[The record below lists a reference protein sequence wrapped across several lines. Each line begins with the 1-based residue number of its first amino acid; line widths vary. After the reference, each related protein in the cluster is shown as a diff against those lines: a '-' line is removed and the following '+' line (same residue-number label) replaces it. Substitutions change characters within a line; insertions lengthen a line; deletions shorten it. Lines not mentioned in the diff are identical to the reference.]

1 MNMLKIDVLSATLV
15 EPARDVFVPHR
26 MDRAQRSDGL
36 ERDDSQVAL
45 AGAESP
51 FGNKRGEPPA
61 TATEA
66 YQVDAAQSYNIT
78 PVAQKNDKMSPNR
91 DFRKILKSRLE
102 QSDSEQN
109 TEDVSPKTQ
118 NSGTDGKAEQPP
130 LLRFAEQSVGVTALQ
145 DGITVLAEQ
154 VQSVTDDKMVSNQ
167 PSQSAQN
174 ASTHILNAASNQTPI
189 VVGGDVAAVTENQEQ
204 GVIRQA
210 QATPNAAQNQAK
222 ATHAVLLTPGQNAV
236 VQQGDGQGKLA
247 VAKELSSNADTGQ
260 THENT
265 ATVSQQV
272 TDNSVKMNVPTDGGG
287 PSKSAETANQGNS
300 SANTESVKLSGP
312 QELVQPKAQSAVVSA
327 GTITDLKDGK
337 AQSAVVSVE
346 TTTDVKDGNAQSTVV
361 SAGTITDVKDD
372 EVQSAVVSGGT
383 TTDLKNDEV
392 QSAVVSGGTTTDLK
406 DGRQVAESVVAGRR
420 QTGLEAAYRGR
431 VKDGSG
437 NERQKSSND
446 LSNSNAKVKMGTT
459 GLNEK
464 LNVEKVELS
473 SGKNDTTKSEQQSIG
488 APQSARTQMPVFS
501 AGQVTSDR
509 PIIVDSA
516 NVAARSASTN
526 DTAAAIRGQI
536 FQSVQTSIQ
545 QGQREITVHLNPP
558 DLGRV
563 SIKFTEQG
571 KELTGLLEVTNSQ
584 TRAEIRQAIPE
595 IIRSLEESGISI
607 KRLDVVLSDLSGKSD
622 LSRQSAQDSSR
633 DNSSKD
639 IWQQLG
645 NQNFNDAGGNR
656 SSYDSLVATGHFSG
670 TPQFSGGILTG
681 PSQSSSSDTLLDVF
695 I

>member
-1 MNMLKIDVLSATLV
+1 MNMNMLKIDVLSATLA

-36 ERDDSQVAL
+36 ERDDSQIAL
-45 AGAESP
+45 ARAESP
-51 FGNKRGEPPA
+51 SGNKRGEPPA

-66 YQVDAAQSYNIT
+66 YQADAAQSYNVT
-78 PVAQKNDKMSPNR
+78 PAAQKNDKMLPNR
-91 DFRKILKSRLE
+91 DFGKVLKSRLK

-118 NSGTDGKAEQPP
+118 NSDTDGKAEQG
-130 LLRFAEQSVGVTALQ
+130 LTLTALQ
-145 DGITVLAEQ
+145 NGITVLAEQ
-154 VQSVTDDKMVSNQ
+154 MQSVTNDKTVSNQ

-174 ASTHILNAASNQTPI
+174 ASTHILNAVSNQTLV
-189 VVGGDVAAVTENQEQ
+189 VVGGDLAAVTENQEQ
-204 GVIRQA
+204 GASSQEQVISG
-210 QATPNAAQNQAK
+210 ATQNQAK
-222 ATHAVLLTPGQNAV
+222 ATHAALLTPGQNAV

-247 VAKELSSNADTGQ
+247 VAKEPSSNADTGQ

-265 ATVSQQV
+265 ATVPQRV

-287 PSKSAETANQGNS
+287 SGKSAEAANQGSS
-300 SANTESVKLSGP
+300 SANTESVYLSGR

-327 GTITDLKDGK
+327 
-337 AQSAVVSVE
+337 E
-346 TTTDVKDGNAQSTVV
+346 TTT
-361 SAGTITDVKDD
+361 
-372 EVQSAVVSGGT
+372 E
-383 TTDLKNDEV
+383 
-392 QSAVVSGGTTTDLK
+392 LK
-406 DGRQVAESVVAGRR
+406 DSKQVAELVVAGGR
-420 QTGLEAAYRGR
+420 QAGLEAAYRGR

-437 NERQKSSND
+437 NERQKNSND
-446 LSNSNAKVKMGTT
+446 LSNGNAKVETGTT

-473 SGKNDTTKSEQQSIG
+473 SGKNDTTKSGQQNIG
-488 APQSARTQMPVFS
+488 DSQSVRTQMPVFN

-509 PIIVDSA
+509 PITVDSA
-516 NVAARSASTN
+516 NVAARSASAN
-526 DTAAAIRGQI
+526 DTAAAIRDQI

-563 SIKFTEQG
+563 SIKFSEQG

-607 KRLDVVLSDLSGKSD
+607 KRLEVTLSDSSGKPD

-639 IWQQLG
+639 LWQQLG

-656 SSYDSLVATGHFSG
+656 SSYDSLVATGHFNG
-670 TPQFSGGILTG
+670 TPEFSGGILTE
-681 PSQSSSSDTLLDVF
+681 PNLSSHSDTLLDVF

>member
-1 MNMLKIDVLSATLV
+1 LLFDVKVMNVNVLKIDVLSATLA
-15 EPARDVFVPHR
+15 EPARGVFAPSR
-26 MDRAQRSDGL
+26 LDRAEL
-36 ERDDSQVAL
+36 EWNDSQVAL

-51 FGNKRGEPPA
+51 SGNKRGEPD
-61 TATEA
+61 TTTTEA
-66 YQVDAAQSYNIT
+66 YQADTTQSYNIT
-78 PVAQKNDKMSPNR
+78 TAVQKNDKKSPKR
-91 DFRKILKSRLE
+91 DFENVLKHRLK

-118 NSGTDGKAEQPP
+118 NSGTDGKAEQG
-130 LLRFAEQSVGVTALQ
+130 LTLTALQ
-145 DGITVLAEQ
+145 NGITVLAEQ
-154 VQSVTDDKMVSNQ
+154 VQSVTNDKTVSNQ

-174 ASTHILNAASNQTPI
+174 ASTPILNAASNQTLI

-204 GVIRQA
+204 GVSRQA
-210 QATPNAAQNQAK
+210 QATPDAAQNQAK
-222 ATHAVLLTPGQNAV
+222 ATQVVLLTPGQNAV

-247 VAKELSSNADTGQ
+247 VVKEPSSNADTAQ

-265 ATVSQQV
+265 ATVLQRV
-272 TDNSVKMNVPTDGGG
+272 TDNSVKMNVPTDGGDSG
-287 PSKSAETANQGNS
+287 KSAETANQGNS

-312 QELVQPKAQSAVVSA
+312 QELVQPKAQSAAVSAGTTTDVEDGKAQSAVVSA
-327 GTITDLKDGK
+327 GTATDLKDGK
-337 AQSAVVSVE
+337 AQSAVVS
-346 TTTDVKDGNAQSTVV
+346 A
-361 SAGTITDVKDD
+361 
-372 EVQSAVVSGGT
+372 
-383 TTDLKNDEV
+383 
-392 QSAVVSGGTTTDLK
+392 GTTTDLK
-406 DGRQVAESVVAGRR
+406 DGKQVAELVVAGGQ

-431 VKDGSG
+431 VKDDSSR
-437 NERQKSSND
+437 ERQKNSND
-446 LSNSNAKVKMGTT
+446 LSNSSAKVETGTA

-488 APQSARTQMPVFS
+488 APQSARTQMTVFS

-516 NVAARSASTN
+516 NVAARSASAN
-526 DTAAAIRGQI
+526 DTAAAIRNQI

-563 SIKFTEQG
+563 SIKFSEQG

-595 IIRSLEESGISI
+595 IIRSLEASGISI
-607 KRLDVVLSDLSGKSD
+607 KRLDVMLSDLSGKSD

-670 TPQFSGGILTG
+670 TPEFSGGMLTE
-681 PSQSSSSDTLLDVF
+681 PNQSSSSDTLLDVF

>member
-1 MNMLKIDVLSATLV
+1 MNMLKIDVLSATLA

-26 MDRAQRSDGL
+26 MDRARRSDGL

-51 FGNKRGEPPA
+51 SGNKRGEPPA

-66 YQVDAAQSYNIT
+66 YQADAAQSYNVT
-78 PVAQKNDKMSPNR
+78 PAAQKNDKMSPNR
-91 DFRKILKSRLE
+91 DFGKILKSQLE

-130 LLRFAEQSVGVTALQ
+130 LCCFAEQSVGATALQ

-154 VQSVTDDKMVSNQ
+154 VQSVTNDKTVSNQ

-174 ASTHILNAASNQTPI
+174 ASTHILNATSNQTM
-189 VVGGDVAAVTENQEQ
+189 VVFGGDVAAVTENQEQ
-204 GVIRQA
+204 GASSQEQVISG
-210 QATPNAAQNQAK
+210 ATQNQAK
-222 ATHAVLLTPGQNAV
+222 AAQVVLLTPGQNAV

-247 VAKELSSNADTGQ
+247 VAKEPSSNADTGQ

-265 ATVSQQV
+265 ATVPQRV
-272 TDNSVKMNVPTDGGG
+272 TDNSVKMNVPADGGDSG
-287 PSKSAETANQGNS
+287 KSAETANQGNS
-300 SANTESVKLSGP
+300 SANTESVKLFGP
-312 QELVQPKAQSAVVSA
+312 QELVQPKTQSAVVS
-327 GTITDLKDGK
+327 T
-337 AQSAVVSVE
+337 E
-346 TTTDVKDGNAQSTVV
+346 TTT
-361 SAGTITDVKDD
+361 
-372 EVQSAVVSGGT
+372 E
-383 TTDLKNDEV
+383 
-392 QSAVVSGGTTTDLK
+392 LK
-406 DGRQVAESVVAGRR
+406 DSKQVAESVAAGGR
-420 QTGLEAAYRGR
+420 QAGLEAAYRGR
-431 VKDGSG
+431 VKGGSG

-446 LSNSNAKVKMGTT
+446 LSNGNAKVETGTT

-473 SGKNDTTKSEQQSIG
+473 SGKNDTTKSEQQSID
-488 APQSARTQMPVFS
+488 APQSARTQMTVFS

-509 PIIVDSA
+509 TIIVDSV
-516 NVAARSASTN
+516 NVAARSASAN

-563 SIKFTEQG
+563 SIKFSEQG

-595 IIRSLEESGISI
+595 IIRSLEASGISI

-622 LSRQSAQDSSR
+622 LSRQSAQDSPR

-656 SSYDSLVATGHFSG
+656 SSYDSLVAPGHFSG
-670 TPQFSGGILTG
+670 TPEFSGGILTE
-681 PSQSSSSDTLLDVF
+681 PNQSSHSDTLLDVF

>member
-1 MNMLKIDVLSATLV
+1 MLKIDVLSATLA

-36 ERDDSQVAL
+36 EREDSQIAL

-51 FGNKRGEPPA
+51 SGNKRGEPAA
-61 TATEA
+61 TTTKA
-66 YQVDAAQSYNIT
+66 YQADAAQSYNIT

-91 DFRKILKSRLE
+91 DFGKVLKSRLK

-118 NSGTDGKAEQPP
+118 NSGTDGKAEQG
-130 LLRFAEQSVGVTALQ
+130 LTLTALQ
-145 DGITVLAEQ
+145 NGITVLAEQ
-154 VQSVTDDKMVSNQ
+154 VQSVTNDKTVSNQ

-174 ASTHILNAASNQTPI
+174 ASTHILNAASNQTLV
-189 VVGGDVAAVTENQEQ
+189 VVGGDLAAVTENQEQ
-204 GVIRQA
+204 GASSQEQVISG
-210 QATPNAAQNQAK
+210 ATQNQAK
-222 ATHAVLLTPGQNAV
+222 AAQVVLLTPVQNAV
-236 VQQGDGQGKLA
+236 VQQGDGDGQGKLA
-247 VAKELSSNADTGQ
+247 VAKEPSSNADTGQ

-272 TDNSVKMNVPTDGGG
+272 TENSVKMNVPTDGGG
-287 PSKSAETANQGNS
+287 SSKSAETANQGNS

-327 GTITDLKDGK
+327 GTTTELKDGK
-337 AQSAVVSVE
+337 
-346 TTTDVKDGNAQSTVV
+346 
-361 SAGTITDVKDD
+361 
-372 EVQSAVVSGGT
+372 
-383 TTDLKNDEV
+383 
-392 QSAVVSGGTTTDLK
+392 
-406 DGRQVAESVVAGRR
+406 QVAELVVAGRQ

-437 NERQKSSND
+437 NERQKNSND
-446 LSNSNAKVKMGTT
+446 LSNSSDKVETGTA

-473 SGKNDTTKSEQQSIG
+473 SGKNDATKSEQQSIG
-488 APQSARTQMPVFS
+488 APQTARTQMTVFS

-509 PIIVDSA
+509 PITADGI
-516 NVAARSASTN
+516 NVVARSASTN
-526 DTAAAIRGQI
+526 DTAAAIRDQI

-558 DLGRV
+558 DLGRM
-563 SIKFTEQG
+563 SIKFSEQG
-571 KELTGLLEVTNSQ
+571 KELTGLLEVTNAQ

-595 IIRSLEESGISI
+595 IIRSLEASGISI
-607 KRLDVVLSDLSGKSD
+607 KRLEVTLSDSSGKSD

-639 IWQQLG
+639 LWQQLS
-645 NQNFNDAGGNR
+645 NQNFNDAGRNR
-656 SSYDSLVATGHFSG
+656 SSYDSLMATGHFSG
-670 TPQFSGGILTG
+670 TPEFNGGNLTE
-681 PSQSSSSDTLLDVF
+681 PNQSSHSDTLLDIF

>member
-1 MNMLKIDVLSATLV
+1 MNMLKIDVLSATLA

-26 MDRAQRSDGL
+26 MGQAQCSDGL

-45 AGAESP
+45 AGAESSS
-51 FGNKRGEPPA
+51 GNKRGEPPA
-61 TATEA
+61 TAAEA
-66 YQVDAAQSYNIT
+66 YQADAEQSYNTT
-78 PVAQKNDKMSPNR
+78 PAAQKNDKMSPNR
-91 DFRKILKSRLE
+91 DFGKVLKSRLK

-118 NSGTDGKAEQPP
+118 NSGTDDKAEQPP

-154 VQSVTDDKMVSNQ
+154 VQFVTDDKTVSNQ

-174 ASTHILNAASNQTPI
+174 ASTDILNAASNQTLV

-204 GVIRQA
+204 GVTRQA
-210 QATPNAAQNQAK
+210 QATPDAAQNQAE
-222 ATHAVLLTPGQNAV
+222 ATNAALLTPGQNAV
-236 VQQGDGQGKLA
+236 VQQDDGQGKLA
-247 VAKELSSNADTGQ
+247 VAKESSSNADTGQ
-260 THENT
+260 TNENT
-265 ATVSQQV
+265 VTVSQQV
-272 TDNSVKMNVPTDGGG
+272 TDSSVKMNVSTDAGGSG
-287 PSKSAETANQGNS
+287 KLAETANQGNS
-300 SANTESVKLSGP
+300 SANIESVKLSGP
-312 QELVQPKAQSAVVSA
+312 QELVQPKAQSAVISA
-327 GTITDLKDGK
+327 GT
-337 AQSAVVSVE
+337 A
-346 TTTDVKDGNAQSTVV
+346 TDVKDGKTQSVV
-361 SAGTITDVKDD
+361 IST
-372 EVQSAVVSGGT
+372 
-383 TTDLKNDEV
+383 
-392 QSAVVSGGTTTDLK
+392 GTTTDLK
-406 DGRQVAESVVAGRR
+406 DDKQVAESVAAGRR

-431 VKDGSG
+431 VMDGSG

-446 LSNSNAKVKMGTT
+446 FSNGNAKVETGTT

-473 SGKNDTTKSEQQSIG
+473 SGKNDTTKSEQQSID
-488 APQSARTQMPVFS
+488 APQSARTQMTVLS
-501 AGQVTSDR
+501 AGQVASDR

-516 NVAARSASTN
+516 NVAAGSASAN
-526 DTAAAIRGQI
+526 DTAAAIRDQI
-536 FQSVQTSIQ
+536 SQSVQTSIQ

-563 SIKFTEQG
+563 SIKFSEQG

-607 KRLDVVLSDLSGKSD
+607 KRLEVTLSDSSGKSD

-633 DNSSKD
+633 DNSSED

-656 SSYDSLVATGHFSG
+656 SSYDSLGATGHFSG
-670 TPQFSGGILTG
+670 TPEFSGGILTE
-681 PSQSSSSDTLLDVF
+681 SNHSSHSDTLLDVF